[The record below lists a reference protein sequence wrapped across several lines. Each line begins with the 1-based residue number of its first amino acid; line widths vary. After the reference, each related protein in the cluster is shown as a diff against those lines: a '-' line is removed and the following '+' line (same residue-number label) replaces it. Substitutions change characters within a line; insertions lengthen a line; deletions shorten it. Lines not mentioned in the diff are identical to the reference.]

1 MKAPESIDGLRNEL
15 ESLRAQTPAPELITV
30 SMRLHDRLVASVD
43 QADGEEFEAASA
55 LYDEIRQFSNQILDA
70 LQEPRRAARRE
81 RRHALRANNER
92 QAANSLGSG
101 AQRHWNRGI
110 PQRASSQG
118 YVRVRRAKDYKSS
131 GRRVH
136 GRA

>member
-1 MKAPESIDGLRNEL
+1 MKAPESIDGLRNEF

-55 LYDEIRQFSNQILDA
+55 LYDEIKAFSAQILDA
-70 LQEPRRAARRE
+70 LQEPKRAARRE

-101 AQRHWNRGI
+101 AQRHWNRGV
-110 PQRASSQG
+110 PQKASSEG
-118 YVRVRRAKDYKSS
+118 YVQVRKAKDFTSS

-136 GRA
+136 VQA